1 MGEREPPYCQKK
13 LIAGRGLIVNDW
25 LIYQE
30 YDDGLAIIHR
40 TTGEIKILS

>member
-1 MGEREPPYCQKK
+1 MGKRELTYCQKK
-13 LIAGRGLIVNDW
+13 LIASRGLIVNDW
-25 LIYQE
+25 MIYQE